1 MANDNVIW
9 RGNTQM
15 NITKTE
21 SLTVMEHHANKQ
33 IDSLRKQATLLM
45 EQVKEIQNRVD
56 LAHLIARAKYNF
68 KPVLMKEYYLY
79 KELSAENYTLTLV
92 SPEEWG
98 DKCPYGECT
107 ARVRQLGDST
117 WEEVPNEDKN
127 KDENEDEVIEVT

>member
-68 KPVLMKEYYLY
+68 KPVLMKASKLSFQSRFS
-79 KELSAENYTLTLV
+79 EL
-92 SPEEWG
+92 WKG
-98 DKCPYGECT
+98 DGAKF
-107 ARVRQLGDST
+107 
-117 WEEVPNEDKN
+117 
-127 KDENEDEVIEVT
+127 